1 MYDEELVDLIAESIF
16 RNLRDAKII
25 IAVGDYAHLSDTQ
38 KHIYRSMGSNVAAIV
53 DDYYDAEL
61 DDDFD
66 DEDDDCDEDII
77 DEW

>member
-1 MYDEELVDLIAESIF
+1 MYDEELVTLLAESIF

-25 IAVGDYAHLSDTQ
+25 TTTRDYISLSDSE
-38 KHIYRSMGSNVAAIV
+38 KHIYMSMGSNIATIV

-66 DEDDDCDEDII
+66 EDDDCDEDII